1 MPRILNTH
9 FFSFYMPYS
18 AYSLPRVVAQQY
30 ILTAVHSEDA
40 DTVTYAATQKN
51 MSREVLLRSLRPAA
65 MMDDRKVR
73 FFVETARLKARLD
86 HPNIASPLELLE
98 ADGTWHLAMERIKGE
113 PLDMMVS
120 NGRVL
125 PSIVI
130 CGLLQQLCRAC
141 IYLDIERINSVPF
154 ALESTFLMDVGF
166 RFDNMALA
174 GPRPRHASKQYLADA
189 CRLIIPLLDAST
201 PLASHL
207 LRVMEYMQKVG
218 SWRPLTPVLLNEELT
233 RLQMEML
240 RAQEGERALVSNAYS
255 K

>member
-1 MPRILNTH
+1 
-9 FFSFYMPYS
+9 MPYS
-18 AYSLPRVVAQQY
+18 AYSLPRVVAEQY
-30 ILTAVHSEDA
+30 ILSAVQSEDV

-51 MSREVLLRSLRPAA
+51 MSRDVLLRSLRPAA
-65 MMDDRKVR
+65 MQDDRKVR
-73 FFVETARLKARLD
+73 FFVETARLQARLE
-86 HPNIASPLELLE
+86 HPNIAAPLELLE

-130 CGLLQQLCRAC
+130 CGLLQQLCRVC
-141 IYLDIERINSVPF
+141 VYLDIERVSSVPF
-154 ALESTFLMDVGF
+154 ALEHTFLMDVGF

-174 GPRPRHASKQYLADA
+174 GPRGRNASKRYLAEA
-189 CRLIIPLLDAST
+189 SRLIIPLLDMET
-201 PLASHL
+201 PLAMHL
-207 LRVMEYMQKVG
+207 LRVMEHMQKIG
-218 SWRPLTPVLLNEELT
+218 SWRPLSTVYFAEELT

-240 RAQEGERALVSNAYS
+240 RAQEGEKALVSNAYT

>member
-1 MPRILNTH
+1 
-9 FFSFYMPYS
+9 MPYS

-30 ILTAVHSEDA
+30 ILSAVHEEDA

-51 MSREVLLRSLRPAA
+51 MSRDVLLRSLRPAA
-65 MMDDRKVR
+65 MQDNRKVR
-73 FFVETARLKARLD
+73 FFVETARLQARLS
-86 HPNIASPLELLE
+86 HPNIAAPLELLE

-125 PSIVI
+125 SSIVI
-130 CGLLQQLCRAC
+130 CGLLQQLCRVC
-141 IYLDIERINSVPF
+141 IYLDIERIALVPF
-154 ALESTFLMDVGF
+154 SLNHAYLMEVGF

-174 GPRPRHASKQYLADA
+174 GPRPRTASKRYLAEA
-189 CRLIIPLLDAST
+189 CRRIEPLLDMES
-201 PLASHL
+201 PLAAHL
-207 LRVMEYMQKVG
+207 RRIMEFMQNVA
-218 SWRPLTPVLLNEELT
+218 SWRPLTPVYFVEELT

-240 RAQEGERALVSNAYS
+240 RIRAGEKALVSNAYS

>member
-1 MPRILNTH
+1 
-9 FFSFYMPYS
+9 MPYS
-18 AYSLPRVVAQQY
+18 AYSLPRVVANQY
-30 ILTAVHSEDA
+30 ILSSILEEDA

-65 MMDDRKVR
+65 MQDDRKVR
-73 FFVETARLKARLD
+73 FFVETARLQARLA
-86 HPNIASPLELLE
+86 HPNIAAPLELLE

-130 CGLLQQLCRAC
+130 CGLLQQLCRVC
-141 IYLDIERINSVPF
+141 IYLDIERIALVPF
-154 ALESTFLMDVGF
+154 SLEHTYLMDVGF

-174 GPRPRHASKQYLADA
+174 GPRPRNASKRYLSAA
-189 CRLIIPLLDAST
+189 FKLIEPLLDMDS
-201 PLASHL
+201 PLATHL
-207 LRVMEYMQKVG
+207 RTTMDYMGRVA
-218 SWRPLTPVLLNEELT
+218 SWRPLTPVYFDEELT

-240 RAQEGERALVSNAYS
+240 RIQAGEKALVSNAYT

>member
-1 MPRILNTH
+1 
-9 FFSFYMPYS
+9 MPYS

-51 MSREVLLRSLRPAA
+51 MSREVLVRSLRPAA
-65 MMDDRKVR
+65 MLDDRKVR
-73 FFVETARLKARLD
+73 FFVETARLQARLD
-86 HPNIASPLELLE
+86 HPNIAAPLELLE

-125 PSIVI
+125 PAIVI
-130 CGLLQQLCRAC
+130 CGLLQQLCRVC
-141 IYLDIERINSVPF
+141 IYLDIERIALVPF
-154 ALESTFLMDVGF
+154 ALEHTYLMDVGF

-174 GPRPRHASKQYLADA
+174 GPRPRNASQRYLSEAS
-189 CRLIIPLLDAST
+189 RLIIPLLDKQS

-207 LRVMEYMQKVG
+207 RRIMEHMMSVG
-218 SWRPLTPVLLNEELT
+218 TWRPLTPVHFGEELT

-240 RAQEGERALVSNAYS
+240 RIQAGEKALVSNAYT